1 MKKRVDKGE
10 EKQYTNQAV
19 PRAGLKKPVNP
30 RERYGETACAAIA
43 ETADTK
49 PKKLYWQMKKVLDK

>member
-19 PRAGLKKPVNP
+19 PRAGLKKTGKSAGAVRGNSLCSDCGYS
-30 RERYGETACAAIA
+30 RYQTEKTLL
-43 ETADTK
+43 ADEK
-49 PKKLYWQMKKVLDK
+49 SA